1 MAKTMTLRLDD
12 ETARALDTI
21 AQVDG
26 TSISDAAREAIN
38 RRIEARRND
47 PDFKARLRRLLE
59 ENREALE
66 RLA

>member
-12 ETARALDTI
+12 EQARALETV
-21 AQVDG
+21 AQVEG
-26 TSISDAAREAIN
+26 ISISDAARSAIN
-38 RRIEARRND
+38 ERIEARRND
-47 PDFKARLRRLLE
+47 PEFKARLRRLLE